1 MRARVQRRLAL
12 DAFGQTKLLQ
22 QGGHGQLAAMH
33 TGLVGV
39 AEFDEKPLGLER
51 DEFGHARLDRP
62 DRYFVHPPGEPFSL
76 VGKDSG
82 EATSPG
88 NVWGPVPALS
98 VRAFADLN

>member
-1 MRARVQRRLAL
+1 
-12 DAFGQTKLLQ
+12 
-22 QGGHGQLAAMH
+22 MH

-62 DRYFVHPPGEPFSL
+62 DRYFVHPPGEPFTL

-82 EATSPG
+82 DKPMANSRRGLEAGLAGLKAAERIATMLGLHDAKKIRGRLVLRLLLP
-88 NVWGPVPALS
+88 
-98 VRAFADLN
+98 

>member
-1 MRARVQRRLAL
+1 
-12 DAFGQTKLLQ
+12 
-22 QGGHGQLAAMH
+22 MH

-62 DRYFVHPPGEPFSL
+62 DRYFVHPRGEPFTL

-82 EATSPG
+82 LLMLLALAQSRG
-88 NVWGPVPALS
+88 ASCCAAQMVWQNWSSKAPMVVTRS
-98 VRAFADLN
+98 

>member
-1 MRARVQRRLAL
+1 
-12 DAFGQTKLLQ
+12 
-22 QGGHGQLAAMH
+22 MH

-82 EATSPG
+82 FMRQL
-88 NVWGPVPALS
+88 W
-98 VRAFADLN
+98 D

>member
-1 MRARVQRRLAL
+1 
-12 DAFGQTKLLQ
+12 
-22 QGGHGQLAAMH
+22 MH

-62 DRYFVHPPGEPFSL
+62 DRDFVHPPGEPFSL

-82 EATSPG
+82 AFFEHVSVLTGLAVYATLMPIL
-88 NVWGPVPALS
+88 V
-98 VRAFADLN
+98 ADEWWHGKE